1 MKRKKN
7 YTEFDG
13 TFWSSSPP
21 LPAPHPEKK
30 REKERIR
37 EIFSVIFLFFFRFA
51 KKFMHVSWFH
61 GFFPFGVGD
70 LATLEIETN
79 IFSLPPLWM
88 IFTIFYY
95 HNLGLSLLYIYTSL
109 SNQFN
114 SPIIITNNTN
124 NVDRYLVIWSRFISL
139 LPRCFDRNTFER
151 IVVESGM
158 ARNRSQAN
166 KSSSFRDF
174 VTAVATGRKF
184 KQLFTFPI
192 HEFRMARFV

>member
-1 MKRKKN
+1 M
-7 YTEFDG
+7 
-13 TFWSSSPP
+13 
-21 LPAPHPEKK
+21 
-30 REKERIR
+30 
-37 EIFSVIFLFFFRFA
+37 FRDFT
-51 KKFMHVSWFH
+51 
-61 GFFPFGVGD
+61 GFFLSV
-70 LATLEIETN
+70 LEIWPLLKLKR
-79 IFSLPPLWM
+79 IFFPSPHCGWFSRFF
-88 IFTIFYY
+88 ITIILVYRF
-95 HNLGLSLLYIYTSL
+95 YIYIYISL